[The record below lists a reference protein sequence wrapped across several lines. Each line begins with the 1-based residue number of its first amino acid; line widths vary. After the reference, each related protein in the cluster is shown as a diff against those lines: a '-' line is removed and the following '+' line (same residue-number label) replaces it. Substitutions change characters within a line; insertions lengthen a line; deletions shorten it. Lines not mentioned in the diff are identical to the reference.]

1 MEITPTER
9 TIVEYSLTLT
19 SADADLALNDPFS
32 FGEKV
37 RESLLP
43 HLQTTVPV
51 RHKPTPSQHIT
62 IGNGH
67 KGVKKAKAPKAAKL
81 PKAECPQCGKSIA
94 AKFLSRHLL
103 TKHTAPGAASAS
115 SPE

>member
-43 HLQTTVPV
+43 HLPTTVPV

-62 IGNGH
+62 IGR
-67 KGVKKAKAPKAAKL
+67 KGARKAKAPKAAKL
-81 PKAECPQCGKSIA
+81 AKAECPQCGKSIA
-94 AKFLSRHLL
+94 AKFLPRHLE
-103 TKHTAPGAASAS
+103 TKHATVPAAASAS